1 MTFKAMQGVDFKN
14 MIFLVFWAKKLTI
27 ECAFKTDLAGF
38 YMYPVATPY
47 FTAKSDPLNNA
58 TNIDLFVPGC
68 IVRFMPDG
76 SREIIKFGDSRC
88 P

>member
-38 YMYPVATPY
+38 YMYPVATPLLLILKIQRHQKY
-47 FTAKSDPLNNA
+47 S
-58 TNIDLFVPGC
+58 
-68 IVRFMPDG
+68 
-76 SREIIKFGDSRC
+76 
-88 P
+88 

>member
-38 YMYPVATPY
+38 YMYPVATPNKY
-47 FTAKSDPLNNA
+47 PRKMA
-58 TNIDLFVPGC
+58 T
-68 IVRFMPDG
+68 
-76 SREIIKFGDSRC
+76 IIHYIL
-88 P
+88 